1 MKQGTGH
8 MTKSKK
14 RILNDG
20 LASRSNSKGFNI
32 HRKPSPT
39 RGEIEIAEARKKNAM
54 SKVKLSVRGKGEKI
68 DFRRP
73 RAKIDL
79 TSPERM

>member
-1 MKQGTGH
+1 MV
-8 MTKSKK
+8 
-14 RILNDG
+14 
-20 LASRSNSKGFNI
+20 
-32 HRKPSPT
+32 RKPSPT
-39 RGEIEIAEARKKNAM
+39 RGEIEIENARKKNSM
-54 SKVKLSVRGKGEKI
+54 SKVKLSVIGKNGCKI